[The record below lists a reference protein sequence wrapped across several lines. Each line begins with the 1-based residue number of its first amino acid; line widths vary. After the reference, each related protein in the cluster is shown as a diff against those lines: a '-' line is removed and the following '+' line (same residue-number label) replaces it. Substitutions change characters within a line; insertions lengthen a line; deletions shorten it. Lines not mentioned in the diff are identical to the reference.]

1 MTRLLELSE
10 RFIAYLTEQAILI
23 ASTALIDTMM
33 GIKSVFLEFFVL
45 YKSNFPQALT
55 AIFETR
61 EGWLDITILTLI
73 SFLYYLTEATLN
85 AGIGAT
91 IFRKGIISRYERD
104 SKEQNK
110 LMLLRI
116 AVKSFFI
123 LELAN
128 FLFIFK
134 YRRYLQTL
142 FDHLTGL
149 YVVKRPSKI
158 GRSKSL
164 QYLLSSILIYYVT
177 FALFLLIF
185 TTIAP
190 VTPIPQGPGSPGKG
204 PGFYSFFNQVFQNNL
219 AIDLFDYVSG
229 GFSIFIGSFVQLLST
244 NILETIAMSG
254 FINGSTFQTS
264 LRYLLPQFFP
274 ETLGY
279 VFGLATAMIL
289 GDIIISYFQSM
300 LRREK
305 IEFFIKRVKEIG
317 RIGGIFFLTS
327 ISLILLGAL
336 VEASL
341 GLLNI

>member
-10 RFIAYLTEQAILI
+10 RSIAYLTEQAILI
-23 ASTALIDTMM
+23 ALTALIDIMM
-33 GIKSVFLEFFVL
+33 GIKSVFLDFFVL
-45 YKSNFPQALT
+45 YKSNFPRALT
-55 AIFETR
+55 TIFETKV
-61 EGWLDITILTLI
+61 GWIDLTVLTLI
-73 SFLYYLTEATLN
+73 SFLYYLTETSLKV
-85 AGIGAT
+85 GIGVT
-91 IFRKGIISRYERD
+91 IFRKSIISRYERD
-104 SKEQNK
+104 NKEFNK

-128 FLFIFK
+128 FLFIIK
-134 YRRYLQTL
+134 YRKYLQTL

-149 YVVKRPSKI
+149 YVVRGLSKI

-164 QYLLSSILIYYVT
+164 EYLLSSVLIYYVT
-177 FALFLLIF
+177 FILFLLIF

-190 VTPIPQGPGSPGKG
+190 ATPIPQGSGSPGKG
-204 PGFYSFFNQVFQNNL
+204 PGFYIFFNQVLQNNL
-219 AIDLFDYVSG
+219 TIDLFDYVSG
-229 GFSIFIGSFVQLLST
+229 GFSIFIGAFVQLLST

-264 LRYLLPQFFP
+264 LRYMLPQLFP

-289 GDIIISYFQSM
+289 SDIMLSFFQSM

-305 IEFFIKRVKEIG
+305 NELFIEKVKELG
-317 RIGGIFFLTS
+317 KIGGFFLLTS
-327 ISLILLGAL
+327 ISLIILGAL

-341 GLLNI
+341 GF